1 LPRRVAKVSL
11 CGDPIEPDST
21 APAVAYVNYGTP
33 MISEGLTRQINE
45 QINVEFF
52 SAYMYL
58 AMSADCADRN
68 LTGFAHWLR
77 AQAEEE
83 VDHAM
88 RFFNF
93 LLERGARVELQE
105 IEGPPSSFG
114 SPLEIMQKS
123 LEHERFVTAR
133 INELYATALD
143 EKDYPA
149 QVLLQWFVTEQVE
162 EEASID
168 EIVERMKLF
177 GEEGSALL
185 MLDTQLGA
193 RPAEGGEE

>member
-1 LPRRVAKVSL
+1 
-11 CGDPIEPDST
+11 
-21 APAVAYVNYGTP
+21 
-33 MISEGLTRQINE
+33 MISDALTAEINE
-45 QINVEFF
+45 QIKFELF

-77 AQAEEE
+77 MQAEEE

-93 LLERGARVELQE
+93 LLERGARVELQA
-105 IEGPPSSFG
+105 IDQPPAEFG
-114 SPLEIMQKS
+114 SPLEIMEKS
-123 LEHERFVTAR
+123 LEHERFVTGR
-133 INELYATALD
+133 INELYGLALA
-143 EKDYPA
+143 ENDYPA

-168 EIVERMKLF
+168 EIVERMKL
-177 GEEGSALL
+177 
-185 MLDTQLGA
+185 
-193 RPAEGGEE
+193 

>member
-1 LPRRVAKVSL
+1 
-11 CGDPIEPDST
+11 
-21 APAVAYVNYGTP
+21 
-33 MISEGLTRQINE
+33 MISDDLTRQINE
-45 QINVEFF
+45 QINVELF

-88 RFFNF
+88 RFFSF
-93 LLERGARVELQE
+93 LLERGARVELQAV
-105 IEGPPSSFG
+105 EGPPSSFG
-114 SPLEIMQKS
+114 SPLEIMEKS
-123 LEHERFVTAR
+123 LEHERFVTGR
-133 INELYATALD
+133 INSLYATALE